1 MPTSLSQLEVASP
14 FGALDSDACTAS
26 EFVSAHVLR
35 TMQNNARRLAYRGE
49 YLIDQVWTANG
60 SSDAEED
67 GGRMFDVPRDWMRF
81 LGPCTA
87 QRKRHLL
94 TGTLQVRARITS
106 GAPVRLQVETT
117 QHTRSDVSSA
127 NVMSMTGTGSWAWY
141 TMTDVRLGRADADE
155 ISLWVRANADQAW
168 STGTF
173 GSPSTGTA
181 DFVGTQDFRDIG
193 ATWTPAA
200 INANI
205 GRLAVEFYNSDGI
218 ILARRGVRCTYT
230 DVLAFDVPLSN
241 RVATACNAS
250 GVEYRLLEGPAMR
263 LASVTLREDD
273 GT

>member
-1 MPTSLSQLEVASP
+1 MPTSLSQLEVAAP

-26 EFVSAHVLR
+26 EFISAHVLR

-67 GGRMFDVPRDWMRF
+67 GGRMLDVPREWMRI
-81 LGPCTA
+81 LGPCTV

-94 TGTLQVRARITS
+94 TGTLQVRARITN
-106 GAPVRLQVETT
+106 GTTVYMQVETR
-117 QHTRSDVSSA
+117 QHALSSVSST
-127 NVMSMTGTGSWAWY
+127 NVLTMVGTGTWAWY
-141 TMTDVRLGRADADE
+141 TLTGVRLGRSDADD
-155 ISLWVRANADQAW
+155 ISFWVRALADQSW
-168 STGTF
+168 TTGTF

-181 DFVGTQDFRDIG
+181 DVVGPFDFRDIG

-205 GRLAVEFYNSDGI
+205 GRLAVEFVNSDSVV
-218 ILARRGVRCTYT
+218 LVRRGVRCTYT
-230 DVLAFDVPLSN
+230 DVLAFDVQLPD
-241 RVATACNAS
+241 RITAACNAS
-250 GVEYRLLEGPAMR
+250 GVTYRLLEGPALR
-263 LASVTLREDD
+263 LASLTLREDD